1 MVNHAVILSNGN
13 VDDCLCRL
21 NTISD
26 VLQNAYLGTARLDRL
41 LRVKTELV
49 VL

>member
-13 VDDCLCRL
+13 VDCLCRL